1 MRCKCYLHLHG
12 AKANAMGLLFCILG
26 LVWWFP
32 IGLVLLAAFIISR
45 AMGSWHRPQFAG
57 SVPSGGWG
65 SSGNRWESN
74 MADRPRD
81 KRGCG
86 SANWGDRRSS
96 GSRAFD
102 DYRAETLRGLEE
114 EQREFKEFLER
125 LRAAKDRA
133 ELDQFLNERR
143 SKPRPDSPQS

>member
-1 MRCKCYLHLHG
+1 
-12 AKANAMGLLFCILG
+12 MGLLFCILG

-32 IGLVLLAAFIISR
+32 IGLVILTAFLISR
-45 AMGSWHRPQFAG
+45 AIGSWHRPQFAG
-57 SVPSGGWG
+57 SIPSGSWG
-65 SSGNRWESN
+65 SSGNRWESRI
-74 MADRPRD
+74 ADRPRD
-81 KRGCG
+81 EHGCG
-86 SANWGDRRSS
+86 PASRGNQTSI

-102 DYRAETLRGLEE
+102 DYRAETLRRLEE

-143 SKPRPDSPQS
+143 SSLA